1 MYGTQIRSS
10 MLSGSNMGRK
20 DRVCGQMGVMRRAGI
35 CGWTRD
41 PPAESEYAV
50 DPVGVDTVRPSAWT
64 VVR

>member
-1 MYGTQIRSS
+1 
-10 MLSGSNMGRK
+10 
-20 DRVCGQMGVMRRAGI
+20 MGVMRRAGI

-64 VVR
+64 VVRWCSSPGVSRDDGGELTEQL